1 MSLPRSSYLPNE
13 ILWGHR
19 FESMVLYRKDHN
31 KFQVNFSAF
40 NSTYEVETPTC
51 SARDLELMMN
61 QKNTNDKKYSLMM
74 VNTSISYLCSYR
86 RSVWFNKKSLF
97 FQLNNV
103 NNHIA
108 MMDVSS
114 PFVEEH
120 DSSSQPASII
130 HNPLTHSIT

>member
-1 MSLPRSSYLPNE
+1 MALSRSSYLPNE

-74 VNTSISYLCSYR
+74 VNTSISYFY
-86 RSVWFNKKSLF
+86 
-97 FQLNNV
+97 
-103 NNHIA
+103 
-108 MMDVSS
+108 
-114 PFVEEH
+114 
-120 DSSSQPASII
+120 
-130 HNPLTHSIT
+130 

>member
-1 MSLPRSSYLPNE
+1 
-13 ILWGHR
+13 
-19 FESMVLYRKDHN
+19 MVLYRKDHN

-74 VNTSISYLCSYR
+74 VSRYFNFM
-86 RSVWFNKKSLF
+86 VWFKRKSLF

>member
-51 SARDLELMMN
+51 SARDLELILN

-74 VNTSISYLCSYR
+74 VNYFMRKLVTLCWCLYLGCI
-86 RSVWFNKKSLF
+86 NLIK
-97 FQLNNV
+97 
-103 NNHIA
+103 
-108 MMDVSS
+108 
-114 PFVEEH
+114 
-120 DSSSQPASII
+120 
-130 HNPLTHSIT
+130 

>member
-1 MSLPRSSYLPNE
+1 MLSKRSRADDESEKHKRQE
-13 ILWGHR
+13 IFSHDGKHFNFIFLLISKKGL
-19 FESMVLYRKDHN
+19 VGN
-31 KFQVNFSAF
+31 KV
-40 NSTYEVETPTC
+40 T
-51 SARDLELMMN
+51 
-61 QKNTNDKKYSLMM
+61 
-74 VNTSISYLCSYR
+74 
-86 RSVWFNKKSLF
+86 F